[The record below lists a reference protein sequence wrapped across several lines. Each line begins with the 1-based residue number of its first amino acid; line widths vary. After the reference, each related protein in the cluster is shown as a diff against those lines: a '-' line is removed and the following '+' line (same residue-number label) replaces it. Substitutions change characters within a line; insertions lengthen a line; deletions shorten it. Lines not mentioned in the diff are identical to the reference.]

1 MMCKRSWRLSHIT
14 SSNRKLLLFSFDAV
28 LLITS
33 DSKKY
38 LQRAVQKLNIK
49 KNLTNSDWNHIRTVM
64 AQRDALG
71 KNSIVMAHGKTLNL
85 KTLRREIRRH
95 CYEDIFERI
104 KRRKIPKRPASSS
117 KFD

>member
-1 MMCKRSWRLSHIT
+1 MMYKRSWRLSHIT
-14 SSNRKLLLFSFDAV
+14 SSNRKLLLCSFEAV

-38 LQRAVQKLNIK
+38 LQRAVQILNIK

-71 KNSIVMAHGKTLNL
+71 KSSIVVAHGKTLDL
-85 KTLRREIRRH
+85 KTVRREISRH
-95 CYEDIFERI
+95 CYENIFERI
-104 KRRKIPKRPASSS
+104 KRRKIPKRLASSS
-117 KFD
+117 RFD

>member
-49 KNLTNSDWNHIRTVM
+49 KNLTKSDWNHIRTVM

-71 KNSIVMAHGKTLNL
+71 KSSIVMAHGKTLDL
-85 KTLRREIRRH
+85 KTVRREIRRH
-95 CYEDIFERI
+95 CYEDIFQQIE
-104 KRRKIPKRPASSS
+104 RRKIPKGLASSS
-117 KFD
+117 RFD

>member
-1 MMCKRSWRLSHIT
+1 MMYKRSWQLSHIT
-14 SSNRKLLLFSFDAV
+14 SSNRKLLLCSFDAV

-71 KNSIVMAHGKTLNL
+71 KNSIVTAHGKTLDL
-85 KTLRREIRRH
+85 KTVRREIRRH

-104 KRRKIPKRPASSS
+104 KRRKIPR
-117 KFD
+117 D